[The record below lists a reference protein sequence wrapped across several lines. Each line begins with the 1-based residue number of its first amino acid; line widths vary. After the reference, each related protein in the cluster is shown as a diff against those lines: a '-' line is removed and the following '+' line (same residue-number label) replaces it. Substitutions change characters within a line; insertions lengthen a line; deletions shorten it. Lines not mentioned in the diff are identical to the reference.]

1 LKNPHL
7 LFKILYHDNSEA
19 DKMIPNCIVGDFDS
33 IRSEVQ
39 DYYSNKNVKMFMK
52 QDQDTT
58 DLEKCLYVSLEKISE
73 IQVENDSENYNF
85 NYSDNYNDNFNY
97 LNNYGNDTSKIN
109 ENEFENLG
117 FSCDYIEH
125 LKKNKK
131 KYSII
136 ILGASG
142 GRIDHT
148 FSAYSQVFKYLNM
161 YSYEFAYTE
170 ILMMSKSSCSLYLK
184 PGKNIVY
191 LTKTWEKKNQGFSII
206 PLFGEGKLKIYEN
219 EENEKNKSGNL
230 LLFRIFIKK
239 LICIKNKLNFS
250 KDYEI

>member
-1 LKNPHL
+1 
-7 LFKILYHDNSEA
+7 
-19 DKMIPNCIVGDFDS
+19 MIPNCIVGDFDS

-39 DYYSNKNVKMFMK
+39 EYYSKKNVKMFMK

-73 IQVENDSENYNF
+73 IQIENDSETYNYNYKYVSET
-85 NYSDNYNDNFNY
+85 YSND
-97 LNNYGNDTSKIN
+97 LEVI
-109 ENEFENLG
+109 
-117 FSCDYIEH
+117 
-125 LKKNKK
+125 KKNKK

-161 YSYEFAYTE
+161 YSFEFAETE
-170 ILMMSKSSCSLYLK
+170 ILMMSKSSCSVYLK
-184 PGKNIVY
+184 LGRNIVF
-191 LTKTWEKKNQGFSII
+191 LTKTLEKRKQGFSII

-219 EENEKNKSGNL
+219 EETENNKFGN
-230 LLFRIFIKK
+230 FI
-239 LICIKNKLNFS
+239 N
-250 KDYEI
+250 